1 MLWLGGRKL
10 ARLQVAGGW
19 EGDNLLMAGSSV
31 MPDALAGL
39 LRCRP
44 TGAVLNL
51 IRKELRLLRPL
62 WLISFL
68 SLVYLTALT
77 LFRFLHLRDS
87 AAPFPEGAYVLL
99 YIPVILSSPLIAI
112 LAGSL
117 SLWEE
122 KTSGTQSWQMTLPVS
137 ARRQWMI
144 KLFIAVFT
152 GLVCAVLLP
161 VLAMVVLGLI
171 FGTHSMFVDQ
181 AMVGLTIAGGSIGL
195 AGGSPFLVLFLF
207 FVAAVAPLSFTGVI
221 FDAASFF
228 CAAPV

>member
-10 ARLQVAGGW
+10 ARLQVAGGMA
-19 EGDNLLMAGSSV
+19 GDNLLMAGSSV
-31 MPDALAGL
+31 MPEALAGL

-112 LAGSL
+112 LGGGL
-117 SLWEE
+117 SQWEE
-122 KTSGTQSWQMTLPVS
+122 KPSGTQPWQMTLPVS

-195 AGGSPFLVLFLF
+195 AGGSLCGWCFMFLGRARSALLR
-207 FVAAVAPLSFTGVI
+207 TRVI
-221 FDAASFF
+221 FS
-228 CAAPV
+228 VVS